1 MDLYEYQGKELLREY
16 GLETLPGIVA
26 GTPEEAG
33 RAAETLGGTVAIKA
47 QVLTGGRGKAGGIK
61 VVDSPREAEE
71 AGGSLEQRLKSRD
84 KLYERIDARVDA
96 MVAAGGAWWWTRQSL
111 PLLDGQ
117 ERLSGLVAPV
127 EVGCRPPDSSERLA
141 WK

>member
-1 MDLYEYQGKELLREY
+1 LDLYEYQGKELLRHY
-16 GLETLPGIVA
+16 DLETLPGIVA

-71 AGGSLEQRLKSRD
+71 A
-84 KLYERIDARVDA
+84 ARQILGMDIRGHTVGR
-96 MVAAGGAWWWTRQSL
+96 VY
-111 PLLDGQ
+111 
-117 ERLSGLVAPV
+117 V
-127 EVGCRPPDSSERLA
+127 EH
-141 WK
+141 